1 MSTHISIRN
10 FTLALAT
17 LLFFVFASA
26 SSAHAEGPG
35 TKTVRGA
42 NDKLSAML
50 GSKATT
56 PAAEKKL
63 VEQARAKLGNFLDI
77 EELGKRA
84 LKDHWATLSATQQAE
99 FTQLLTDLIETNYV
113 KGLRSNVKYKVE
125 YLGESPKGKFLLVK
139 TVIKAKRKGR
149 PLTIEVD
156 YLLRKS
162 GKSLRTFD
170 IMTDGV
176 GLVENY
182 RAMFN
187 KIIAK
192 SGFDAL
198 LGKMRKKLAAM

>member
-1 MSTHISIRN
+1 M
-10 FTLALAT
+10 
-17 LLFFVFASA
+17 
-26 SSAHAEGPG
+26 
-35 TKTVRGA
+35 
-42 NDKLSAML
+42 
-50 GSKATT
+50 
-56 PAAEKKL
+56 
-63 VEQARAKLGNFLDI
+63 
-77 EELGKRA
+77 
-84 LKDHWATLSATQQAE
+84 
-99 FTQLLTDLIETNYV
+99 
-113 KGLRSNVKYKVE
+113 
-125 YLGESPKGKFLLVK
+125 VK

>member
-1 MSTHISIRN
+1 MLLRN
-10 FTLALAT
+10 FTLSLTAF
-17 LLFFVFASA
+17 LLFVFAAGVTSA
-26 SSAHAEGPG
+26 QAADGPG
-35 TKTVRGA
+35 TKTVRAA

-50 GSKATT
+50 GSKASS
-56 PAAEKKL
+56 AAEEKKL
-63 VEQARAKLGNFLDI
+63 VLKARSKLGNFLDI
-77 EELGKRA
+77 DELGKRA
-84 LKDHWATLSATQQAE
+84 LKDHWATLSETQRTE
-99 FTQLLTDLIETNYV
+99 FSKLLTELIETNYV
-113 KGLRSNVKYKVE
+113 KGLRSNVKYKVD
-125 YLGESPKGKFLLVK
+125 YVSESQKGKFLLVK
-139 TVIKAKRKGR
+139 TVVKAKRKGR

-170 IMTDGV
+170 IVTDGV

-198 LGKMRKKLAAM
+198 LGKMRKKLAAMQ